1 MNRFLKILGVIIGLV
16 LISAGFLFFKIIAT
30 SQLDETGKSDAIVV
44 LGAAEY
50 AGKPSPVFEARLN
63 HALELFNKDLA
74 PLIITTGG
82 TYPNEKFSEGEVGK
96 KYLENKNIPAEKII
110 AETQSLTTQENL
122 AGVAKIAAE
131 KNIKKIILVS
141 DPFHMYR
148 AKKIAERMGFTVFVS
163 STRKSPISKNKW
175 LELRYMGRELLLTVR
190 DLANID
196 SQ

>member
-1 MNRFLKILGVIIGLV
+1 MKTIFRIFSVILLLVILSLGWM
-16 LISAGFLFFKIIAT
+16 FFKIIAT
-30 SQLDETGKSDAIVV
+30 SQLDETEKSDAIVV

-63 HALELFNKDLA
+63 HALELFNKELA

-82 TYPNEKFSEGEVGK
+82 TYPDEKYSEGEVGK
-96 KYLENKNIPAEKII
+96 KYLESKNIPAEKII
-110 AETQSLTTQENL
+110 AETQSLTTEKNL

-163 STRKSPISKNKW
+163 PTRESPISKNKW
-175 LELRYMGRELLLTVR
+175 LELRYMARELPLTIR
-190 DLANID
+190 DSID
-196 SQ
+196 SGSR